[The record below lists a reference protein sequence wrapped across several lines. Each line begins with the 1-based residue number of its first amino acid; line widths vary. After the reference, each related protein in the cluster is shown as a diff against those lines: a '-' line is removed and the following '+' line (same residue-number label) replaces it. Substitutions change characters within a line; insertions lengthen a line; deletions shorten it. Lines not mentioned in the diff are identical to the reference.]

1 MAHISF
7 FILRQSGFFNTVAR
21 MMMRLFDSPYR
32 APAGRLISAKPDM
45 AIESIACCQLLSFKR
60 NGAAFSLPLF
70 KDLPK
75 EDLEAAPKLF
85 SIAGV
90 DEAGRGPLAG
100 PVVTAAVILNPAH
113 IPDALNDSKK
123 LSANQREVLFESLIT
138 SHDIAIASATP
149 QRIDDIN
156 IRAATLWAMVQAVK
170 ALPRQPDG
178 VLIDGRDV
186 PDGLPCPGGAV
197 IKGDGLSQ
205 SIAAASIIAKVMR
218 DRMMQNCGR
227 DAPGYGLETHM
238 GYGTEQHRA
247 AITAKGGTR
256 HHRTSF
262 RPLRDL

>member
-1 MAHISF
+1 M
-7 FILRQSGFFNTVAR
+7 TVE
-21 MMMRLFDSPYR
+21 
-32 APAGRLISAKPDM
+32 G
-45 AIESIACCQLLSFKR
+45 IACCHLLSFKR
-60 NGAAFSLPLF
+60 NGLAFSLPLF
-70 KDLPK
+70 KDIPK
-75 EDLEAAPKLF
+75 EDLETAPQLF

-123 LSANQREVLFESLIT
+123 LSAKQREILFESLIAT
-138 SHDIAIASATP
+138 HDIAIASATP
-149 QRIDDIN
+149 QRIDEIN
-156 IRAATLWAMVQAVK
+156 IRAATLWAMTQAVK
-170 ALPRQPDG
+170 ALPKLPDG

-218 DRMMQNCGR
+218 DRMMQYCGR

-238 GYGTEQHRA
+238 GYGTEKHRA
-247 AITAKGGTR
+247 AIIDKGGTR
-256 HHRTSF
+256 HHRVSF